1 MAIAAAPAAAA
12 GVESRLCSRSS
23 VEGSLPLS
31 GRAGWSLSSVGGG
44 GGVVGGAVLE
54 EQCGQ
59 NMAGDQ
65 QPVTE
70 GEPHGADAR
79 AHVQVSV

>member
-1 MAIAAAPAAAA
+1 ML
-12 GVESRLCSRSS
+12 E
-23 VEGSLPLS
+23 EEEE
-31 GRAGWSLSSVGGG
+31 W
-44 GGVVGGAVLE
+44 LE

-79 AHVQVSV
+79 AQVSV

>member
-1 MAIAAAPAAAA
+1 MAIAAAPAAAAAA

-23 VEGSLPLS
+23 VEGSLPPALS
-31 GRAGWSLSSVGGG
+31 QGW
-44 GGVVGGAVLE
+44 LE

>member
-1 MAIAAAPAAAA
+1 M
-12 GVESRLCSRSS
+12 E
-23 VEGSLPLS
+23 EEEEEE
-31 GRAGWSLSSVGGG
+31 W
-44 GGVVGGAVLE
+44 LE